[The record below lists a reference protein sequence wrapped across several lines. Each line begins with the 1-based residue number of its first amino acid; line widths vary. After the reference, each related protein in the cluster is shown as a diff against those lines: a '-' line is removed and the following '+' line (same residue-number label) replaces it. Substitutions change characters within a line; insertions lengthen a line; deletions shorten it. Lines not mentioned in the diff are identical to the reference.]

1 MRCDY
6 SHISCPP
13 RILHA
18 AWLCSTNEKGQL
30 SPPFTSHQLTKPL
43 QDTPIKDA
51 FRRGMG
57 HAVQWYDSLRV
68 CVEREVDL
76 AVEVA
81 SKAIE
86 TVSCFCTLNISH
98 LISTTCYLE
107 TSI

>member
-1 MRCDY
+1 
-6 SHISCPP
+6 
-13 RILHA
+13 
-18 AWLCSTNEKGQL
+18 
-30 SPPFTSHQLTKPL
+30 
-43 QDTPIKDA
+43 
-51 FRRGMG
+51 MG